1 MTSLF
6 SWLDTSEADRRRAM
20 DVIDLL
26 RQKETVDELGIGS
39 VRDTIAD
46 FLSPGTSTVQRRARY
61 FFFIPWIYQR
71 IERSP
76 ASANNVTGRAR
87 QTEIALIDVLAA
99 SADPSG
105 TIGIEARG
113 SLKRLPSMIYWSGL
127 GRLGFRVFPGSQDQ
141 YHRILG
147 RRTRSTSPTLDNV
160 GDLALDATATA
171 NWHPRLPEP
180 PAQFPTEAGFALRTS
195 EATFFRDQLRIHAND
210 SLLLFLVETGKPVE
224 GLDFPWQHP
233 LIAEMPERLRRWL
246 HHGQMFSELMVG
258 AAYLYNLM
266 LAEQLPNPEWVEA
279 YQKALNDWAASTADR
294 EAMHAAWNREEFWR
308 ELVRLNPRLPPGVRQ
323 FAEQWIQRALG
334 GQAQFPNDPIARGL
348 ITDRERRLKGRR
360 ARLSN
365 REQLLM
371 WGGASGAFQLDYR
384 WGITTTVVNDIVHG
398 LTA

>member
-1 MTSLF
+1 MVSTF

-61 FFFIPWIYQR
+61 FFFIPWIYQK

-76 ASANNVTGRAR
+76 AAANNVAGRAR
-87 QTEIALIDVLAA
+87 QAEIALIDVLAA
-99 SADPSG
+99 SADPAG

-113 SLKRLPSMIYWSGL
+113 SLKRLPSMVYWSGL

-147 RRTRSTSPTLDNV
+147 RRTRAASVSIDDV
-160 GDLALDATATA
+160 GDLAPGATATA

-180 PAQFPTEAGFALRTS
+180 PVRFPDEADFALRKP
-195 EATFFRDQLRIHAND
+195 EAGFFRDQLRIHASD
-210 SLLLFLVETGKPVE
+210 SLLLFLVEAGKPVE
-224 GLDFPWQHP
+224 SLEFPWQHP
-233 LIAEMPERLRRWL
+233 SIAEMSERLRRWL

-266 LAEQLPNPEWVEA
+266 LSEQLPNPEWVEA
-279 YQKALNDWAASTADR
+279 YQKALNEWATSTDER
-294 EAMHAAWNREEFWR
+294 RSIYVAWNRDEFWR
-308 ELVRLNPRLPPGVRQ
+308 ELVKLNPRLPPGVRQ
-323 FAEQWIQRALG
+323 FAEQWIQRVLSVQAKFPQDPDARAL
-334 GQAQFPNDPIARGL
+334 IAE
-348 ITDRERRLKGRR
+348 RERRLKGRR
-360 ARLSN
+360 ARLAN
-365 REQLLM
+365 REQLLL

-384 WGITTTVVNDIVHG
+384 WGITTTVVNDIVRG